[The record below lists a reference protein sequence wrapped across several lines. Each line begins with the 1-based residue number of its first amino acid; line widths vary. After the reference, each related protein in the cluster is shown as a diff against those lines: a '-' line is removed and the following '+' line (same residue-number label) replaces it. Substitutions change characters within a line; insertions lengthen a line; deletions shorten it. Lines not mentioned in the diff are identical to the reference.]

1 MLPIPLGQSCS
12 WDPELIE
19 AGAKH
24 YVGYGAAIGGRDY
37 NSAYIPENQLR
48 NVFLPPF
55 HAAVEAGAGTFMSAF
70 NDVNGVPAT
79 GNRFTLQTILRD
91 EWGFDGFVVSDWES
105 VTEMIVH
112 GYCAD
117 EREAI
122 VNQPELICFLR
133 ERPDVCACIDVTE
146 PEPPEAD
153 CPSSTCPTWCSPPIW
168 PVPWATNADGSGS
181 LSATKSTAIWQEGR
195 SKGKSPANWP
205 PHWHKATAAI
215 LEISPEC
222 RPSCSGSGNRRCI
235 ADCMSKRDACPTV
248 SGGACRAGAGGRFSG
263 RAGCGVS
270 ASGGG
275 ARRAGRP

>member
-91 EWGFDGFVVSDWES
+91 EWGFAGFVVSDRES

-146 PEPPEAD
+146 PEPPKAD
-153 CPSSTCPTWCSPPIW
+153 CPLFDLPNVVLTPHL
-168 PVPWATNADGSGS
+168 AGSMG
-181 LSATKSTAIWQEGR
+181 
-195 SKGKSPANWP
+195 N
-205 PHWHKATAAI
+205 
-215 LEISPEC
+215 EC
-222 RPSCSGSGNRRCI
+222 RRIGQFICNGIDRYL
-235 ADCMSKRDACPTV
+235 
-248 SGGACRAGAGGRFSG
+248 
-263 RAGCGVS
+263 
-270 ASGGG
+270 
-275 ARRAGRP
+275 AGRPLEGEITRELAATLA